1 MTRICDCCG
10 ERQAAVEALAHGH
23 AYCESCAVDSDPQCE
38 CGRPADPRTY
48 DRPLYLW
55 SDHSSVRCSECLQR
69 AEYRSWA
76 DAMCARL
83 EAAALAGGWEIEDVS
98 HAETGSIYYT
108 FWRRSHALDDL
119 DLDEDEIE
127 DGDERIVVRI
137 SDHASA
143 YCRED
148 YSLTPDGLE
157 HDADEVLARIAARA

>member
-10 ERQAAVEALAHGH
+10 ERQATAEALAHGY
-23 AYCESCAVDSDPQCE
+23 AYCESCAIDNDPQCE

-55 SDHSSVRCSECLQR
+55 ADHSSVRCSECLR
-69 AEYRSWA
+69 RSAYRRWA

-83 EAAALAGGWEIEDVS
+83 ETAAREGGWEIEEVS

-108 FWRRSHALDDL
+108 LWRRHALDDL